1 MVRELLLLALY
12 SGKKIKN
19 KKIKFLTK
27 PQNLEVLEGEKAEFF
42 CSVSKEAITV
52 QWLRGDTVLE
62 AGDKYDI
69 ISDGKKRTLVVK
81 DSILGDAGKYTVMVG
96 EAKATARLTV
106 IGKLYFINVQVH
118 ILLIITPLKD
128 QEVNEGQEIIFNCE
142 VNKEGAKEKWYKN
155 DEAIFDSAKYIIV
168 QKDLV
173 YTLRIRD
180 AQLKDQATY
189 TISLSNKRGE
199 HAKSSAA
206 LTINQFGVFIL
217 TEEDLRIIEPLED
230 IETMEKKT
238 VTFWC
243 KVNRLNAT
251 LKWTKNGEEITFNK
265 RILYK
270 IDKYKHSLI
279 IKDCGFVDEGEY
291 TVTAGQDKSVAE
303 LLITEAPA
311 DFIEHLRDQ
320 TVTEFDDAVFTCQL
334 SKEKASVRW
343 YRNGREIKEG
353 KKYQFEKDGNLH
365 RLIIKDCRL
374 DDECEYSCG
383 VDDRKSRA
391 RLFVEGMCRLNRIY
405 IYEAPGADVIFMAE
419 LNKDGVEVKWLRN
432 NMIIVQGDKHQMMSE
447 GKVHRLQVC
456 EIKPRDQG
464 EYRFIAKDK
473 EARAKLELAGK
484 LLAFVSLTMFLFSPK
499 SEAPEIFLDVK
510 LLAGLTVK
518 AGTKIELPA
527 KVTGKPEP
535 QVTWTK
541 ADKILRP
548 DDRITIETKPNHSTV
563 TITDSKR
570 SDSGTY
576 IIEAV
581 NSSGR
586 QKINIHILSST
597 DKPGPPAAFDVSEIT
612 NESCLLTW
620 NPPRDDGGSKITNY
634 VLEKRATDSEIWH
647 KLSSTIKDTKFRATN
662 LTPHKE
668 YVFRVSA
675 ENMYGIGEPAQC
687 NPPGPPTGL
696 KPTEVT
702 KDSVTLTWNE
712 PDEDGGS
719 PITGYW
725 VERYDPEQ
733 DKWIKLA
740 EGVPTTEHFLKGLM
754 EKQEY
759 SFRVRAVNKAG
770 ESEPSEPSDP
780 VLCKERL
787 CEYCFRMC
795 CYCKYTVSVF
805 KKAPCLAISVIFDG
819 ITACFTFFL
828 YFTDPPSP
836 PRWLEVI
843 NITKNTADLKW
854 TVPEKD
860 GGSPIT
866 NYIVEKRDV
875 RRKGWQTV
883 DTTVKD
889 TKYTVSPLTEGSLYV
904 FRVAAENAIG
914 QSDYFV
920 AKDPD
925 CKNKFFLFQICI
937 TEKKNRVW
945 QLSSNIILTFTGN
958 PTIDLKTRDIVV
970 VKGQK
975 LRIPIPFRAV
985 PSPTITWHKDGK
997 ELKAGD
1003 RTTMKSDYTSALL
1016 EVIDSVHA
1024 DAGVYT
1030 ITLENKLASTTGS
1043 VNVKVIGN

>member
-1 MVRELLLLALY
+1 
-12 SGKKIKN
+12 
-19 KKIKFLTK
+19 LTK

-118 ILLIITPLKD
+118 ILLHSL
-128 QEVNEGQEIIFNCE
+128 
-142 VNKEGAKEKWYKN
+142 
-155 DEAIFDSAKYIIV
+155 YIAH
-168 QKDLV
+168 D
-173 YTLRIRD
+173 
-180 AQLKDQATY
+180 
-189 TISLSNKRGE
+189 
-199 HAKSSAA
+199 
-206 LTINQFGVFIL
+206 FGVFIL

-391 RLFVEGMCRLNRIY
+391 RLFVEGMCRLNRIS
-405 IYEAPGADVIFMAE
+405 PGADVIFMAE

-484 LLAFVSLTMFLFSPK
+484 LLALSAPRIKTGDQNLVVDVGKPLTMTVPYDAYPRAEAEWLKGEESLPTTTVDTTTDCTTFKIYEAKKSDKGRYKVILRNKHGQAEAFINVEVIDVPGPVRNLEVTETYDGEVATLTWEPPEYDGGSPITGYIIELRNRGSIKWEPTMTTGADELSAVLTDVVENEEYFFRVRAQNMVGVGKPSPATRARPSPPINLDHSDQTKSSVQLTWEPPLKDGGSPILGYIVERQEEGTDKWIRCNPKLVPALTYKVTGLKPGSSYYYRVSAENAAGVSDPAEHLKLLHQIHFSFFPVGPTMDLSAFKDGLEVIVPEPIKIRVPITGYPVPTATWSFGDQVLEEGDRVTMKTTASFAELVITPTVPDPPENVKWRNPTSKGIFLTWEPPK
-499 SEAPEIFLDVK
+499 YDGGARIKGYLVEKSQRGTDKWEICGEPVVETKMEVTKLKEGEWYAYRVKALNRIGASKPSKPTDDIQAIDAKEIFLDVK

-586 QKINIHILSST
+586 
-597 DKPGPPAAFDVSEIT
+597 
-612 NESCLLTW
+612 
-620 NPPRDDGGSKITNY
+620 
-634 VLEKRATDSEIWH
+634 AT
-647 KLSSTIKDTKFRATN
+647 A
-662 LTPHKE
+662 
-668 YVFRVSA
+668 V
-675 ENMYGIGEPAQC
+675 
-687 NPPGPPTGL
+687 
-696 KPTEVT
+696 
-702 KDSVTLTWNE
+702 
-712 PDEDGGS
+712 
-719 PITGYW
+719 
-725 VERYDPEQ
+725 VE
-733 DKWIKLA
+733 
-740 EGVPTTEHFLKGLM
+740 
-754 EKQEY
+754 
-759 SFRVRAVNKAG
+759 
-770 ESEPSEPSDP
+770 
-780 VLCKERL
+780 
-787 CEYCFRMC
+787 
-795 CYCKYTVSVF
+795 
-805 KKAPCLAISVIFDG
+805 
-819 ITACFTFFL
+819 
-828 YFTDPPSP
+828 
-836 PRWLEVI
+836 
-843 NITKNTADLKW
+843 
-854 TVPEKD
+854 
-860 GGSPIT
+860 
-866 NYIVEKRDV
+866 
-875 RRKGWQTV
+875 
-883 DTTVKD
+883 
-889 TKYTVSPLTEGSLYV
+889 
-904 FRVAAENAIG
+904 
-914 QSDYFV
+914 
-920 AKDPD
+920 
-925 CKNKFFLFQICI
+925 
-937 TEKKNRVW
+937 
-945 QLSSNIILTFTGN
+945 
-958 PTIDLKTRDIVV
+958 
-970 VKGQK
+970 
-975 LRIPIPFRAV
+975 
-985 PSPTITWHKDGK
+985 
-997 ELKAGD
+997 
-1003 RTTMKSDYTSALL
+1003 
-1016 EVIDSVHA
+1016 
-1024 DAGVYT
+1024 
-1030 ITLENKLASTTGS
+1030 
-1043 VNVKVIGN
+1043 VNVLGMHVFYVYKNH

>member
-1 MVRELLLLALY
+1 MLLP
-12 SGKKIKN
+12 GKKNISE
-19 KKIKFLTK
+19 FLTR
-27 PQNLEVLEGEKAEFF
+27 PQNLEVLEGDKAEFA

-62 AGDKYDI
+62 PGDKYDI
-69 ISDGKKRTLVVK
+69 ISDGKRRTLVVK

-106 IGKLYFINVQVH
+106 IGKFYFMNVQVH
-118 ILLIITPLKD
+118 ILFLIITPLKD

-189 TISLSNKRGE
+189 TISLSNQRGE
-199 HAKSSAA
+199 HVKSSAA
-206 LTINQFGVFIL
+206 LTVLGCELSSLSFFVL
-217 TEEDLRIIEPLED
+217 TEEDLRIVEPLED

-279 IKDCGFVDEGEY
+279 IKDCGFIDEGEY

-391 RLFVEGMCRLNRIY
+391 RLFVED

-484 LLAFVSLTMFLFSPK
+484 FLALSAPRIKTGDQNLVVDVGKPLTMTVPYDAYPRAEAEWLKEEESLPTTTVDTTADCSTFKIYEAKKSDKGRYKVILRNKHGQAEAFINVEVIGKNLEVTETYDGEVGLAWQEPESDGGSKILGYVIERRDIKRKTWIMVTDRAENCEYTVTGLQKGGVEYLFRVSARNRVGTGEPVETERPVEAKIPGPPQNVEVTDVNRFGATLTWEPPEYDGGSP
-499 SEAPEIFLDVK
+499 ITGYV
-510 LLAGLTVK
+510 
-518 AGTKIELPA
+518 IELRNRASIKWEPTMTTGADELSAVLTDVVENEEYFFRVRAQNMVGVGKPSPA
-527 KVTGKPEP
+527 TRAVKIMDPIGKCASPDCGYIMTQGHFGCLYITLTGKPEP
-535 QVTWTK
+535 QITWTK

-548 DDRITIETKPNHSTV
+548 DNRITIETKPNHSTV

-586 QKINIHILSST
+586 ATAVVEVNVL

-687 NPPGPPTGL
+687 
-696 KPTEVT
+696 
-702 KDSVTLTWNE
+702 E
-712 PDEDGGS
+712 P
-719 PITGYW
+719 IIA
-725 VERYDPEQ
+725 
-733 DKWIKLA
+733 K
-740 EGVPTTEHFLKGLM
+740 
-754 EKQEY
+754 Y
-759 SFRVRAVNKAG
+759 SF
-770 ESEPSEPSDP
+770 
-780 VLCKERL
+780 
-787 CEYCFRMC
+787 
-795 CYCKYTVSVF
+795 
-805 KKAPCLAISVIFDG
+805 
-819 ITACFTFFL
+819 
-828 YFTDPPSP
+828 
-836 PRWLEVI
+836 
-843 NITKNTADLKW
+843 
-854 TVPEKD
+854 
-860 GGSPIT
+860 
-866 NYIVEKRDV
+866 
-875 RRKGWQTV
+875 
-883 DTTVKD
+883 
-889 TKYTVSPLTEGSLYV
+889 
-904 FRVAAENAIG
+904 
-914 QSDYFV
+914 
-920 AKDPD
+920 
-925 CKNKFFLFQICI
+925 
-937 TEKKNRVW
+937 
-945 QLSSNIILTFTGN
+945 
-958 PTIDLKTRDIVV
+958 
-970 VKGQK
+970 GQK
-975 LRIPIPFRAV
+975 LSIPVPFRAV